1 MDLIIKSEAYV
12 NPESPSRG
20 SGYGLIRFDKAEQV
34 VTFECWPREVDVT
47 KGETEQFVGWPIKV
61 SL

>member
-1 MDLIIKSEAYV
+1 MEAYV
-12 NPESPSRG
+12 NPESPSSG

-47 KGETEQFVGWPIKV
+47 KGDGEQFVGWPIEV